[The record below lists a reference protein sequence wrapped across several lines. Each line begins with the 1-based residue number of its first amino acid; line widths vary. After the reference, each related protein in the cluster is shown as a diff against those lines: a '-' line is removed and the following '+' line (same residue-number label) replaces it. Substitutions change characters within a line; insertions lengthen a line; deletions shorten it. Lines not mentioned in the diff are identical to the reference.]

1 MYACMSIE
9 EKKQTNPIFFS
20 PIGSLIKSKSNKTSQ
35 ISSSTTNA
43 ETKNDALL
51 ALIPGRMY
59 ANGASNTACM
69 FTQQGR
75 KGTNQDAMLVWE
87 GFASMED
94 TVFCGVFDGHGPY
107 GHLVA
112 KRVRDSLPSKL
123 FHYWEQQQTLQQ
135 GSSRPEPSIFGAWK
149 ESHLMAYRVMDQE
162 LFSHQNLDCFCS
174 GTTTVT
180 VLKQGHHLVIANVG
194 DSRAILATKDEI
206 GALKA
211 IQLTVDLKP
220 NLPKEA
226 ERIRQCK
233 GRVFALHDEPEVPRV
248 WLPFDDAPGLAM
260 ARAFGDFCL
269 KDYGVIA
276 VPELSHRLLTDQDQ
290 FIVLATDGIWDVLS
304 NEEVIHIVA
313 SAPTRATAARAV
325 VESAVRVWRL
335 KYPTSKVDD
344 CAVVCLYLDHTV
356 FPTSELLLKTK
367 ERDQQPTHLNAKEQS
382 SCPQHQ
388 DPTHLNQQ
396 PLNAHGTKQ
405 VSGPLTEVLVKEAT
419 RSSSTLKNTSASS
432 ASTGNRDP
440 QSSSPSASSVMGV
453 MIPAGGK
460 ATKDNSSTPQKQR
473 SLADWLGADENEE
486 WSALEGVT
494 RVNSL
499 LNLPR
504 FSAGDKERSTAEAAP
519 GSDPLC
525 KQPTHVVHPLDMHS
539 QQAQ

>member
-1 MYACMSIE
+1 MHCFSLKIISLGAMASITE
-9 EKKQTNPIFFS
+9 
-20 PIGSLIKSKSNKTSQ
+20 
-35 ISSSTTNA
+35 
-43 ETKNDALL
+43 
-51 ALIPGRMY
+51 
-59 ANGASNTACM
+59 
-69 FTQQGR
+69 
-75 KGTNQDAMLVWE
+75 
-87 GFASMED
+87 
-94 TVFCGVFDGHGPY
+94 
-107 GHLVA
+107 
-112 KRVRDSLPSKL
+112 
-123 FHYWEQQQTLQQ
+123 
-135 GSSRPEPSIFGAWK
+135 
-149 ESHLMAYRVMDQE
+149 
-162 LFSHQNLDCFCS
+162 
-174 GTTTVT
+174 
-180 VLKQGHHLVIANVG
+180 
-194 DSRAILATKDEI
+194 
-206 GALKA
+206 
-211 IQLTVDLKP
+211 
-220 NLPKEA
+220 EA

-367 ERDQQPTHLNAKEQS
+367 EQDQQPAHLNAKEQS
-382 SCPQHQ
+382 SCPRHQ

-504 FSAGDKERSTAEAAP
+504 FSAGDKERSAAEAAP

-525 KQPTHVVHPLDMHS
+525 KQPTHVVHPLDMQS
-539 QQAQ
+539 QQAR